1 MAIEIKHRDTGAV
14 VWSSEHPSLSEALTA
29 AVAERANLRGAD
41 LGDAN
46 LRGANLGDAD
56 LGGANLGGANLGGAN
71 LGDANLRGAN
81 LGGAYLRGANLGGAY
96 LGGANLGGANLGD
109 ANLGDANLI
118 DAGVDVRGYR
128 FVAVRPISDK
138 PWIFAGC
145 RAFTDVPSA
154 ITHWQNSKPEE
165 GRDPQECLAKIALI
179 EAVAKSRGWLKEE
192 PTP

>member
-41 LGDAN
+41 
-46 LRGANLGDAD
+46 
-56 LGGANLGGANLGGAN
+56 